1 MGTIIGYIVT
11 GLIVGAIAS
20 LLVPGRT
27 PGGLLGVIL
36 LGIAGAL
43 LAGPIFDRVIL
54 SFITAMVASVGIP
67 LVLRRTAARPPA
79 TSAKVDEQ
87 GSTALNSLRPM
98 SGLSAAAGKP
108 LLRRVQQP
116 RHLVIRTQ
124 LQEQS

>member
-67 LVLRRTAARPPA
+67 LVLRRTAA
-79 TSAKVDEQ
+79 
-87 GSTALNSLRPM
+87 
-98 SGLSAAAGKP
+98 
-108 LLRRVQQP
+108 
-116 RHLVIRTQ
+116 
-124 LQEQS
+124 